1 MFMMADEQLVEAWY
15 RRIFYQYL
23 PSYAEKLPVHQSFV
37 GVRRKYRR
45 RRNWKQK
52 IPKAGTGK
60 YIRLVGGCVLETA
73 SGDFHGAQ
81 HRCCSGS
88 TATTLG
94 RGRWHA
100 PGDLQF
106 RGRVF
111 LKSPTGAEWYRTMN
125 ISEICDFQ
133 Q

>member
-15 RRIFYQYL
+15 RRIFYQYV

-60 YIRLVGGCVLETA
+60 IP
-73 SGDFHGAQ
+73 SGTRG
-81 HRCCSGS
+81 SGMVC
-88 TATTLG
+88 
-94 RGRWHA
+94 
-100 PGDLQF
+100 LQVQIF
-106 RGRVF
+106 KV
-111 LKSPTGAEWYRTMN
+111 
-125 ISEICDFQ
+125 
-133 Q
+133 